1 MKQDSNTEKK
11 KRGKE
16 AKRYKKQELE
26 NDQKQR
32 KKQKAKYDFKIWS
45 VYTVPANILHYLIK
59 FSQQPCNRI

>member
-59 FSQQPCNRI
+59 FSQ